1 MRAPCEHLRRLR
13 LFPERVGSGRRPNL
27 LFAAVSPSEAR
38 CAQARIA
45 HRAMPSLLATAT
57 VLRKE
62 RFGPGPVDLYRPL
75 DKHTSKNRPKT
86 SEQVPE

>member
-38 CAQARIA
+38 CAGSNSAPGHA
-45 HRAMPSLLATAT
+45 VAFATAT